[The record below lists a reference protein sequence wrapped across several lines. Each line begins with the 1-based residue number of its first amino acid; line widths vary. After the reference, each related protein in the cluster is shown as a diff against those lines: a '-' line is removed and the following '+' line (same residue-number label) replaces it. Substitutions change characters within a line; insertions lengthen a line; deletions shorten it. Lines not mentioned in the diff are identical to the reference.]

1 METKEEV
8 KNVNKQ
14 PQELNKDELEQ
25 VTGGVGLEGEH
36 PCEKMLLCH
45 GRASEIEKCCWHG
58 TSNCPKGY

>member
-8 KNVNKQ
+8 KNVNKP

-25 VTGGVGLEGEH
+25 VTGGVTFEGTYVCEGL
-36 PCEKMLLCH
+36 PLCH